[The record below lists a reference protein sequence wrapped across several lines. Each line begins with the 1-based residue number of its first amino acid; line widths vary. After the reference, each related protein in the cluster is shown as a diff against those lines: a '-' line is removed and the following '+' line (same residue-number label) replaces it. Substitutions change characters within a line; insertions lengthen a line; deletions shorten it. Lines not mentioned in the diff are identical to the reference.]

1 MWRLSLFTEYL
12 ITYIHILVLALINHR
27 ELSCSKIRRPMLT
40 RYYNRK
46 FLFINNIS
54 IEYTK
59 AKKNRLLPCRHK
71 QRLLENMNDLLNYK
85 NLSIKI

>member
-59 AKKNRLLPCRHK
+59 AKK
-71 QRLLENMNDLLNYK
+71 
-85 NLSIKI
+85 KIDYFPADISKDCLKT